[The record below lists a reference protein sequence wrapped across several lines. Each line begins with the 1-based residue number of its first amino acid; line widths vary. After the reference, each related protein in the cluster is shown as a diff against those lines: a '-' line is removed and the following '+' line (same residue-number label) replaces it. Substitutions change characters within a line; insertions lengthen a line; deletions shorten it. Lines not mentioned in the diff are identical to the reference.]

1 MNIFSLYEKKI
12 IFIVLFFFCS
22 DSTGQVRD
30 IWVRY
35 VRDYP
40 VENNDWGDFQ
50 THRYVFYDLMIESLR
65 LLDLGNTFYLLVPK
79 HI

>member
-1 MNIFSLYEKKI
+1 MPVAFHFSLIWNATGMMESGISSTNLLYI
-12 IFIVLFFFCS
+12 MYIS
-22 DSTGQVRD
+22 DSSGQVRD

-50 THRYVFYDLMIESLR
+50 THRYS
-65 LLDLGNTFYLLVPK
+65 K
-79 HI
+79 S

>member
-1 MNIFSLYEKKI
+1 MHNLTT
-12 IFIVLFFFCS
+12 FIVPI
-22 DSTGQVRD
+22 DSSGQVRD

-50 THRYVFYDLMIESLR
+50 THR
-65 LLDLGNTFYLLVPK
+65 
-79 HI
+79 

>member
-1 MNIFSLYEKKI
+1 MIESVMCAFLNS
-12 IFIVLFFFCS
+12 CS
-22 DSTGQVRD
+22 NFAICCIDSSGQVRD

-50 THRYVFYDLMIESLR
+50 THR
-65 LLDLGNTFYLLVPK
+65 
-79 HI
+79 